1 MLSMI
6 CWVEDL
12 VEGFCYYDMIIVVV
26 EVFDMFI
33 FVLLSDMNQVVD
45 MDGYGVIFEG
55 VYNYLMFCCNLVDII
70 YLLDLDNELFNLMI
84 DFSIY
89 DLGGFVFV
97 GSMFVQLIGEVV
109 YILMVI
115 IVMLGEIGNYCWL
128 VFSQN
133 GMQLLDMNDLFYLV
147 EVM

>member
-12 VEGFCYYDMIIVVV
+12 VERFCYYDMIIVVV

-45 MDGYGVIFEG
+45 MDGYGVIFDG

-70 YLLDLDNELFNLMI
+70 YLLDFDNELFNLMI
-84 DFSIY
+84 DFSFY
-89 DLGGFVFV
+89 NLGGFVFV

-115 IVMLGEIGNYCWL
+115 IVMAVEMGNYCWL

-133 GMQLLDMNDLFYLV
+133 GIQLLDMNGLFYLV